1 MPPVRTTCTLTRQL
15 PHMLRMATCTHTH
28 TRCPQTHVRHTL
40 HSAPLIPS
48 TCPEDPWAPAV
59 RGEDLIFFFFN
70 HCGHF
75 ASHSVFGP
83 QWSRI
88 VEKVYLGP
96 IPGTGRDGARDCVIS
111 VVGGE
116 AHDGLPGIRH
126 DCIPQPGCL
135 GPNVHAASSVHAHQI
150 PLPFEPSSFLPLEY
164 YFPLSLP
171 IEIFPFPWYLA
182 QAPSP
187 LKRPAGNDLSHF
199 NSSRLYF
206 LWHSLLPDYTLP
218 LGVWVFFCLWV

>member
-1 MPPVRTTCTLTRQL
+1 MPPVRTTCTLTRQF
-15 PHMLRMATCTHTH
+15 PHMPHVATCTHTHTH

-48 TCPEDPWAPAV
+48 TCPADPWAPAV
-59 RGEDLIFFFFN
+59 RGEDLIFFFF
-70 HCGHF
+70 HF

-96 IPGTGRDGARDCVIS
+96 SPGTGRDGARDCVIS

-116 AHDGLPGIRH
+116 AHNGLPGIWH
-126 DCIPQPGCL
+126 DGIPQPGCL
-135 GPNVHAASSVHAHQI
+135 GPNVHAASSAHAHQI

-164 YFPLSLP
+164 SFPLSLP
-171 IEIFPFPWYLA
+171 MEIFPFPRCLA

-199 NSSRLYF
+199 KPPRLYF
-206 LWHSLLPDYTLP
+206 LWHSLLPNYTLP
-218 LGVWVFFCLWV
+218 LGVWGFSCM